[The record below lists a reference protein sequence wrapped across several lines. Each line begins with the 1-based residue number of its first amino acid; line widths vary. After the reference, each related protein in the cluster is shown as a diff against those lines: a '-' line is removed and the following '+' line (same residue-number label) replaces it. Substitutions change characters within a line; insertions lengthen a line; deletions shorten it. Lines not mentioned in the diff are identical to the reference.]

1 MGRNDLFGPIQLT
14 NLLFQSVEASSK
26 FIHFSLTRNAK
37 ILKEVVSVAFQIPAG
52 IWNATETTSF
62 KILAFRVKEKW
73 MNFEDASTD
82 WNNRFVN

>member
-1 MGRNDLFGPIQLT
+1 MSNRW
-14 NLLFQSVEASSK
+14 
-26 FIHFSLTRNAK
+26 
-37 ILKEVVSVAFQIPAG
+37 AG

-73 MNFEDASTD
+73 MNFEVASTD

>member
-1 MGRNDLFGPIQLT
+1 MTCSRPCGGKPQ
-14 NLLFQSVEASSK
+14 NLSN
-26 FIHFSLTRNAK
+26 RW
-37 ILKEVVSVAFQIPAG
+37 AG

-73 MNFEDASTD
+73 MNFEVASTD